1 MHIPVLAGAIVEEC
15 EGKLSLPQ
23 GAEASRWDAQFE
35 LAWRAFVAGQE
46 PSFLRP
52 QIRASWQA
60 SRDAGIDPGA
70 INYVF
75 PAEDELKGIL
85 ENHAELIEVADSI
98 MQSLL
103 AYNPDGH
110 INLTDANGV
119 TLCYCGL
126 DLTPVGSILRESVMG
141 TNCTGRCLN
150 EQRLVYVLNGE
161 NWKQALRQRHRQ
173 CAAAPVRNAEGRM
186 IGVLTLT
193 ASQDNFHYHT
203 LGTVQAA
210 AEAIG
215 RQLVLRS
222 LLAEQRSIL
231 ETLNE
236 GVIVTDARGIIKTIN
251 RYARQIFHGMMLTGK
266 SVDSALNPEG
276 VTLTGI
282 TFCNDREVVFQP
294 QDRPRVSCLVSVM
307 PAPDGGRIVSLC
319 DNQRIR
325 AITRQ
330 VMGIGA
336 SYTFEMICGR
346 STALSE
352 VLDKARTSSRSDST
366 VLLTGESGTGKE
378 LFAQAIHNGSARHGG
393 PFIAVNC
400 GALPRDLVQSEL
412 FGYVDGAFTGSRRGG
427 AAGKFELADGGT
439 LFLDEIGDMP
449 LEAQTSLL
457 RVLQE
462 AEVMRIGAQRPV
474 KVNVRIIAATNCDL
488 QRAIETG
495 AFRRDL
501 FYRLNV
507 ISLRIPALRE
517 RTGDVPQLVAWFSE
531 KMCTRLKKA
540 SMQFTPA
547 AMAALEQYPWP
558 GNVRELENIVERAIN
573 LSDKLLIDAGDLPE
587 EIATEERPKSG
598 DSQRLD
604 SHERAHIV
612 TMLASLNG
620 NLRKTA
626 QKMGVSRAGLYNKL
640 KKHGISVDE
649 FRG

>member
-23 GAEASRWDAQFE
+23 GAEASRWDDQFE

-75 PAEDELKGIL
+75 PAEDELKAIL

-294 QDRPRVSCLVSVM
+294 QDRSRVSCLVSVM
-307 PAPDGGRIVSLC
+307 PAPDGGRIVSLR

-517 RTGDVPQLVAWFSE
+517 RTGDVPQLVEWFSE

-540 SMQFTPA
+540 SMRFTPA